1 MYRHLFTNGIGL
13 SGAVLFLEL
22 DLPLPWLFGPLAACL
37 VAALLGAQ
45 LIANKPVSDS
55 MRTILGI
62 AAGASVT
69 PVFFQTLPSMVAT
82 LCIVPAL
89 TVIIGVL
96 GVLYFKRFAG
106 YDFHTAYYASMPGG
120 LQDMIV
126 FGEEAGADVRA
137 LSLVHAT
144 RVLVIV
150 VTLPIIL
157 TFCYDVNLSNS
168 PGTTIVSFDPIQIL
182 ILAICALAGW
192 RIAKWLGIFGAA
204 ILGPLILAAGAAL
217 SGILTTRPPAEA
229 IWAAQYF
236 IAIGIG
242 AKYVGITGAEVKRDI
257 VSGLGFCIILGI
269 LTAATIGSAL
279 FLELA
284 PAIEAILALTPG
296 GQAEL
301 LILAIIVGAD
311 MSFVV
316 AHHLIRVFFVILGAP
331 IVAAIISPKLQ
342 D

>member
-1 MYRHLFTNGIGL
+1 MHKHLFTNGIGV
-13 SGAVLFLEL
+13 SGAVAFILLGF
-22 DLPLPWLFGPLAACL
+22 PLPWLFGPLTACL
-37 VAALLGAQ
+37 FAALMGTELVS
-45 LIANKPVSDS
+45 NKLLSDS
-55 MRTILGI
+55 MRTILGV

-69 PVFFQTLPSMVAT
+69 PVFFQILPSMVTT

-89 TVIIGVL
+89 TIMIGVL
-96 GVLYFKRFAG
+96 GVLYFTRLAG

-126 FGEEAGADVRA
+126 FGEEVGANVRA

-144 RVLVIV
+144 RVLVIL

-157 TFCYDVNLSNS
+157 TYYWDVSLANP
-168 PGTTIVSFDPIQIL
+168 PGVRMVNFDLLQII

-192 RIAKWLGIFGAA
+192 RIAKWIGVFGAA
-204 ILGPLILAAGAAL
+204 ILGPLIFAAVAAL

-236 IAIGIG
+236 IALGIG
-242 AKYVGITGAEVKRDI
+242 SKYVGITASEVKRDI
-257 VSGLGFCIILGI
+257 VSGLGFCMILGI
-269 LTAATIGSAL
+269 LTAGTISAAL
-279 FLELA
+279 FFNLA
-284 PAIEAILALTPG
+284 PAVESILALTPG

-301 LILAIIVGAD
+301 IVLAIIVGAD

-316 AHHLIRVFFVILGAP
+316 AHHLIRVFFVIIGAP

>member
-1 MYRHLFTNGIGL
+1 MIKHLFTNLIGV
-13 SGAVLFLEL
+13 SGAILFLL
-22 DLPLPWLFGPLAACL
+22 LGLPLPWLFGPLAACL
-37 VAALLGAQ
+37 VAALLGTE
-45 LIANKPVSDS
+45 LIANKPLSDG

-69 PVFFQTLPSMVAT
+69 PIFFQKLPSMITT
-82 LCIVPAL
+82 LCIVPVL
-89 TVIIGVL
+89 TIVIGML
-96 GVLYFKRFAG
+96 GVLYFKRLAG
-106 YDFHTAYYASMPGG
+106 YDFQTAYYASMPGG
-120 LQDMIV
+120 LQDMII
-126 FGEEAGADVRA
+126 FGEEVGADVRA

-150 VTLPIIL
+150 VALPIIL
-157 TFCYDVNLSNS
+157 TFCWDVSLTNP
-168 PGTTIVSFDPIQIL
+168 PGAKIASFDAMQIS

-192 RIAKWLGIFGAA
+192 HIAKWLGIFGAA
-204 ILGPLILAAGAAL
+204 ILGPLILAAIAAL
-217 SGILTTRPPAEA
+217 TGILTTRPPAEA

-242 AKYVGITGAEVKRDI
+242 AKYVGITTTEVKRDI
-257 VSGLGFCIILGI
+257 VSGLGFCIILGV
-269 LTAATIGSAL
+269 LTAGTISISL
-279 FLELA
+279 FFELA

-301 LILAIIVGAD
+301 LVLAIVVGAD

-316 AHHLIRVFFVILGAP
+316 AHHLIRVLFVIIGAP
-331 IVAAIISPKLQ
+331 IVASIICSRLQ